1 MMMKVEEI
9 LRCLYLVP
17 ADQVLPSPSSRKL
30 LYLHCPSLIP
40 GHEHLAVL
48 ALIGLWALPQWGRF
62 PLPMLAYPG
71 DLPS

>member
-9 LRCLYLVP
+9 LHCLYLVP
-17 ADQVLPSPSSRKL
+17 ADQVLPLPSSQKL
-30 LYLHCPSLIP
+30 LYLCCPSLVP

-48 ALIGLWALPQWGRF
+48 ALIGLWALPQWGCF
-62 PLPMLAYPG
+62 PLLMLAYPG